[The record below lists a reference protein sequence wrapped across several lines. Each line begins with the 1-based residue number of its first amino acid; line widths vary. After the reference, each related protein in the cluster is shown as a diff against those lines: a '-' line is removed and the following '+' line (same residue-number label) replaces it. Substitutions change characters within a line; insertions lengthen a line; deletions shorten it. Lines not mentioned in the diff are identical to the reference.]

1 MRNRQLRLSFS
12 FLWAFFGLIFTQNIL
27 FSALGNGCF
36 FLYNFNRGETK
47 MLNEEHL
54 KIIKA
59 KTQNVPLLYLWQ
71 VIDAVNVAMSEV
83 PTGSVRNE
91 IITAED
97 YD

>member
-1 MRNRQLRLSFS
+1 MLS
-12 FLWAFFGLIFTQNIL
+12 
-27 FSALGNGCF
+27 
-36 FLYNFNRGETK
+36 
-47 MLNEEHL
+47 EEHL

-59 KTQNVPLLYLWQ
+59 KTKNVPLLYLWQ
-71 VIDAVNVAMSEV
+71 VIDAVNVAMREV

>member
-1 MRNRQLRLSFS
+1 MLS
-12 FLWAFFGLIFTQNIL
+12 
-27 FSALGNGCF
+27 
-36 FLYNFNRGETK
+36 
-47 MLNEEHL
+47 EEHL

-71 VIDAVNVAMSEV
+71 VIDAVNVAMREV
-83 PTGSVRNE
+83 PTGSVCNE